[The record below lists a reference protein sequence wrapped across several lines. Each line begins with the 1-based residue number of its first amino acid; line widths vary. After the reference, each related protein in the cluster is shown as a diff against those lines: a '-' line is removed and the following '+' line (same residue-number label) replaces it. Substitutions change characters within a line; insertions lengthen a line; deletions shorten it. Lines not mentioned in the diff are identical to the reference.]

1 MLAKLWHRTGHHKW
15 HGRIDPIQWEAH
27 TDHPYSSVAHIGCG
41 ARYRPFARGQ
51 GMVCEF
57 GCGDHQY
64 AILADLLPEMLD
76 KEVTKHQAAWV
87 EASLL
92 LKPDELKAA
101 LPVIYPK
108 MNIVEGLPLPCVG
121 RFDVRKAKEENWPK
135 IDTKAWWTL
144 ASAIY
149 EKDCD
154 DGGDNVFGS
163 GRGR

>member
-1 MLAKLWHRTGHHKW
+1 
-15 HGRIDPIQWEAH
+15 
-27 TDHPYSSVAHIGCG
+27 
-41 ARYRPFARGQ
+41 
-51 GMVCEF
+51 MVCEF

-76 KEVTKHQAAWV
+76 KEVKKHQAAWV

-92 LKPDELKAA
+92 LQPDELKAA

-121 RFDVRKAKEENWPK
+121 KFDVRKAEEENWPM

-144 ASAIY
+144 ASAIC

-154 DGGDNVFGS
+154 DGGGNVFGS